1 MDQDEPH
8 LLGDR
13 REGVAHYLEPDRV
26 ERHTRS
32 TTTAPDACTAPRHP
46 GSISAVASRPAR
58 IAGPSSV
65 TPGARSSRGHRD
77 AVTRFPPLPLPLPNA
92 TRRSPRDAVAAPPPP
107 PGRELADGA
116 RGRGRAPPSPAPPP
130 RHRHQPHAARRGR
143 RVVAFPEA

>member
-13 REGVAHYLEPDRV
+13 REGVAHYLEPDRF
-26 ERHTRS
+26 ECLTRA
-32 TTTAPDACTAPRHP
+32 TTTAPDARTAPRLP
-46 GSISAVASRPAR
+46 GTISAVASRPAR

-92 TRRSPRDAVAAPPPP
+92 TRRSPRDAVAAPPRSPKR
-107 PGRELADGA
+107 GSGA
-116 RGRGRAPPSPAPPP
+116 SQIGRASCREGAAMPA
-130 RHRHQPHAARRGR
+130 
-143 RVVAFPEA
+143 VVF

>member
-65 TPGARSSRGHRD
+65 TPGARSSRAQSD
-77 AVTRFPPLPLPLPNA
+77 AVTRFLPIPGTTA
-92 TRRSPRDAVAAPPPP
+92 RRPRDLAVV
-107 PGRELADGA
+107 RLV
-116 RGRGRAPPSPAPPP
+116 PALP
-130 RHRHQPHAARRGR
+130 ASWG
-143 RVVAFPEA
+143 